1 MIEGFRFGEIVIN
14 GATYNKDVKILA
26 DGNVVHPW
34 WRGTGHRVDQGDV
47 QDILEQGPQ
56 LLILGMGDPGQM
68 RASPELRSELEQKG
82 IRLLEKP
89 TGVAAEKLNAAIKR
103 GERVCAGFH
112 LTC

>member
-14 GATYNKDVKILA
+14 GTPYRQDVKILA
-26 DGNVVHPW
+26 DGEIVHPW
-34 WRGTGHRVDQGDV
+34 WRGSGHRVDPGDV
-47 QDILEQGPQ
+47 RDILGQGPE

-68 RASPELRSELEQKG
+68 KASPELRGELEQKG

-89 TGVAAEKLNAAIKR
+89 TKEAAEELNAAVER
-103 GERVCAGFH
+103 GEHVCAGFH